1 MKTYDFSI
9 CVSNHAT
16 STEKWYNSDDF
27 YSYDDMHDA
36 IVDDIGNGEE
46 IRITSAKGVPDELIK
61 DYPAPLNAELLESM
75 YDYIDSSEYEQMYIR
90 EFWEEVDNETSV
102 SAIKDMFGGE
112 TDSFYKN
119 TAVDILA
126 NEYNVNYDNVDELLQ
141 FINVEELVDYR
152 FRFEITKTSNFVFWF

>member
-9 CVSNHAT
+9 CVSNHKT

-61 DYPAPLNAELLESM
+61 DYPAPLNIELLESM
-75 YDYIDSSEYEQMYIR
+75 FDYIEASEYEQMYIR
-90 EFWEEVDNETSV
+90 EYWEEVDNETSV

-119 TAVDILA
+119 TAVELLT
-126 NEYNVNYDNVDELLQ
+126 NKYNVKYDDVDELLQ

-152 FRFEITKTSNFVFWF
+152 YRFEITKTTNFVFWF

>member
-36 IVDDIGNGEE
+36 IVDDIGNGAE

>member
-9 CVSNHAT
+9 CVSNT
-16 STEKWYNSDDF
+16 KTGIEKWYNSDDL
-27 YSYDDMHDA
+27 YSYDDMHNA

-46 IRITSAKGVPDELIK
+46 IRITSAKGVLNELIK

-75 YDYIDSSEYEQMYIR
+75 FDYIEASEYEQMYIR
-90 EFWEEVDNETSV
+90 EYWEEVDNETSV

-112 TDSFYKN
+112 TDAFYHN

-152 FRFEITKTSNFVFWF
+152 CRFDITKTSNFVFWL